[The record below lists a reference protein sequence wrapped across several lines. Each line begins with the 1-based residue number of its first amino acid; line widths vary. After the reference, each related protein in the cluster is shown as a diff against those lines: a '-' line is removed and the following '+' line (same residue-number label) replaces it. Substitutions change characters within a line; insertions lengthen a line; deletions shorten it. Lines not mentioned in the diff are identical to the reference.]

1 MKDIDAVIAW
11 VDGDDPKHIKKR
23 KLYLSSDNEDKNDDI
38 AGSTRIKSLGEIEFC
53 VGSILKYAP
62 FIRKIFI

>member
-23 KLYLSSDNEDKNDDI
+23 KLYLSSDNEDKNDDDEDE
-38 AGSTRIKSLGEIEFC
+38 L
-53 VGSILKYAP
+53 P
-62 FIRKIFI
+62 FGNN